1 MLGVTLI
8 FGLPMLVA
16 GAMIDPQGLHL
27 WGLVTFTGIM
37 LILLPIAGWYLF
49 ATQLVLPTAGRRRLG
64 AVFNL
69 WLGGT
74 LVGVAVVCWIYEV
87 MGYPRP
93 DAPIDA
99 AAHALIPFMPRAG
112 LALGLFCLSMLVS
125 SGVVGAVAPILRPAV
140 AIRSAVIGGCV
151 LFGLVYGAGWYLVI
165 T

>member
-1 MLGVTLI
+1 MLGVTLV
-8 FGLPMLVA
+8 FGLPMLLA

-27 WGLVTFTGIM
+27 WGLVSFTGIM

-49 ATQLVLPTAGRRRLG
+49 AAQLVLPTAGRTRLG

-74 LVGVAVVCWIYEV
+74 LVGVAVICWIWEV
-87 MGYPRP
+87 VGYPRP
-93 DAPIDA
+93 DARIDA
-99 AAHALIPFMPRAG
+99 SAHALIPFMPRAG

-125 SGVVGAVAPILRPAV
+125 SGVVGAVAPILRPEV
-140 AIRSAVIGGCV
+140 AIRSALIGGAV
-151 LFGLVYGAGWYLVI
+151 LFVVVYGCGYLLLI